1 MWIRSWEI
9 ISSLSIKKKKNK
21 FENKKRIFHKKK
33 LNFCENFKILWKMT
47 EDNSAKPQND
57 SKVGIDDALVQKII
71 KQVEVRSFTFKKS
84 CLETPL
90 PKFLFV

>member
-1 MWIRSWEI
+1 
-9 ISSLSIKKKKNK
+9 
-21 FENKKRIFHKKK
+21 
-33 LNFCENFKILWKMT
+33 MT